1 MKLFFLVFCSFIIFC
16 SCSNKYENILKNNTA
31 EVREFV
37 LEGKSDNINASLIC
51 GLREKDY
58 VINGYATEL
67 IEFGILTFDIENI
80 NDYNETIATYV
91 LLVGTVRYD
100 GDLQKNP
107 FDNTLVADIKT
118 IINSSENVT
127 AKIIIGDFTQEI
139 KLKNVCN
146 NWSVDSEEVYKIV
159 AKNFKDDIK
168 QLIINNVFNGE
179 VYVKIINDADINVG
193 DYYWYVNIVN
203 RTGRKLSLIISP
215 HTSEILAVNNTL
227 NK

>member
-1 MKLFFLVFCSFIIFC
+1 M
-16 SCSNKYENILKNNTA
+16 
-31 EVREFV
+31 
-37 LEGKSDNINASLIC
+37 EGKSDNINASLIC

-80 NDYNETIATYV
+80 NDYDEKIATYV

-168 QLIINNVFNGE
+168 KLIINNVFNGE